1 MGKVKN
7 FVSDVQEFVWDF
19 FDQDGQFVADETIKD
34 KDDLISTV
42 ENNFGSMGVDIAKQE
57 ISEIETSDHSF
68 LFDVIKNIKLSQ

>member
-1 MGKVKN
+1 MSYIKKHIMEI
-7 FVSDVQEFVWDF
+7 QEFVWDF

-57 ISEIETSDHSF
+57 IFEIETADHFS
-68 LFDVIKNIKLSQ
+68 

>member
-7 FVSDVQEFVWDF
+7 FVIEVQEFVWDF

-42 ENNFGSMGVDIAKQE
+42 ENNFGSMGVEVAKEE
-57 ISEIETSDHSF
+57 IFAIETGDHFS
-68 LFDVIKNIKLSQ
+68 

>member
-1 MGKVKN
+1 MTYIKQHIMEI
-7 FVSDVQEFVWDF
+7 QELVWDF

-57 ISEIETSDHSF
+57 IFAIETADHFS
-68 LFDVIKNIKLSQ
+68 